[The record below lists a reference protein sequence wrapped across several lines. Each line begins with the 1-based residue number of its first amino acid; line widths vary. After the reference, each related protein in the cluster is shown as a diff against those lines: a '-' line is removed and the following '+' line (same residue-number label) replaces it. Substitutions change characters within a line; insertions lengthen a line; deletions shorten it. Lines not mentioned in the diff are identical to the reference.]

1 MYESRQ
7 VFPKRDGGQG
17 PSVGIDPHG
26 GIGLVGAQREAPR
39 HTGGRV
45 GLLYQVLRYSPG
57 VVPSCVKPC
66 VSMVATVSG
75 LMPCHS

>member
-7 VFPKRDGGQG
+7 VFPKRGQG

-57 VVPSCVKPC
+57 VVP
-66 VSMVATVSG
+66 
-75 LMPCHS
+75 